1 MQEIH
6 MCKWLA
12 SIPLALP
19 IAGIL
24 AAASVQAVILSVVG
38 MLAAASAQADQTR
51 APQSHYG
58 VSSTPSG
65 AGQERPL
72 L

>member
-1 MQEIH
+1 

-24 AAASVQAVILSVVG
+24 AAAGVQAVILSVVG
-38 MLAAASAQADQTR
+38 MLVAASAQADQHR
-51 APQSHYG
+51 APESRYG

>member
-1 MQEIH
+1 

-24 AAASVQAVILSVVG
+24 AAAGVQAVVLSVVG
-38 MLAAASAQADQTR
+38 MLAAASAQADQQR

-65 AGQERPL
+65 AGRERPL

>member
-1 MQEIH
+1 MQEIP

-19 IAGIL
+19 IMGIL
-24 AAASVQAVILSVVG
+24 AAAGAQVVILSVVG
-38 MLAAASAQADQTR
+38 MLAAASAQAEGR
-51 APQSHYG
+51 ATHPHYG

-65 AGQERPL
+65 AGTERPL

>member
-1 MQEIH
+1 

-19 IAGIL
+19 IAGVL

-38 MLAAASAQADQTR
+38 MLAAASAQADQR
-51 APQSHYG
+51 APQSNYG

-65 AGQERPL
+65 AGRERPL

>member
-1 MQEIH
+1 

-12 SIPLALP
+12 SIPLAL
-19 IAGIL
+19 
-24 AAASVQAVILSVVG
+24 SVVG
-38 MLAAASAQADQTR
+38 MLVAASAQADQHR
-51 APQSHYG
+51 APESRYG

>member
-1 MQEIH
+1 

-24 AAASVQAVILSVVG
+24 AAAGVQAVVLSVVG
-38 MLAAASAQADQTR
+38 MLAASAQADQQR

-65 AGQERPL
+65 AGRERPL